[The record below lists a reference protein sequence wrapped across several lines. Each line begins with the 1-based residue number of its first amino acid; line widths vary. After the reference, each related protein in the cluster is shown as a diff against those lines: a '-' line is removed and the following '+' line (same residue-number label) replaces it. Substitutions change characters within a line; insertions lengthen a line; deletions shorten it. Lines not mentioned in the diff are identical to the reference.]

1 MDMYLSGKFYAKILT
16 AWKSLKMLKLRLNFV
31 FLALKYYF
39 FNITIYGLLL
49 VNSHGQ
55 VYPGQQKAKE
65 ITFFKVYKLL
75 LNN

>member
-31 FLALKYYF
+31 LLALKDYF